1 MAPRN
6 KEYNRAAAIY
16 EGLDAGVYTLPADLL
31 AHREGIARIRAA
43 LVAANEE
50 AFAADPGAVRSRLA
64 RLLPNAARKGD
75 LPTGWVA
82 DLREAQDTQ
91 VRAGTEA
98 AVLDEA
104 LGLAENQLVRA
115 VDDLA
120 DEVITDHLRPVLED
134 IIAKIRK
141 ATASAG
147 DVPWEMPR
155 LLARAP
161 KNVRDAFAA
170 VEEEA
175 ERYSVI
181 RRAQFTLH
189 LVTADVEENAWSLM
203 SEIRNLPLLWPQ
215 YASRMPAIAPPWPKD
230 RNARM
235 VWLTRPE
242 VEVWMPTS
250 VDLNDAYTAYA
261 RPRQNAPRMAETP
274 VYLPSGR

>member
-6 KEYNRAAAIY
+6 KEYNRAAGIFAGY
-16 EGLDAGVYTLPADLL
+16 DAGHYTLPAGLL
-31 AHREGIARIRAA
+31 AHRDGIARIKAA
-43 LVAANEE
+43 HALANKE

-64 RLLPNAARKGD
+64 RMIPDAARKGD
-75 LPTGWVA
+75 LPKGWVA
-82 DLREAQDTQ
+82 DLRAAQDTQ

-120 DEVITDHLRPVLED
+120 DEVITGHLRPVLAD
-134 IIAKIRK
+134 ILAKIRK
-141 ATASAG
+141 ATQSAG

-161 KNVRDAFAA
+161 KNVRDAFAS

-181 RRAQFTLH
+181 RRAQFTCH
-189 LVTADVEENAWSLM
+189 LVTAAVEEDAWFLM

-215 YASRMPAIAPPWPKD
+215 YASRVPAIAPPWPKD
-230 RNARM
+230 GNARM

-242 VEVWMPTS
+242 VEVWMPTT
-250 VDLNDAYTAYA
+250 VDLNDAYMSFA
-261 RPRQNAPRMAETP
+261 RGRQPF
-274 VYLPSGR
+274 LPLVR